1 MIFLLLKGPRVTG
14 FGTRELRPETRFQ
27 PRLPSENQLAPCA
40 PAARHPR
47 ERSDSVRRAASPAPA
62 RGAGAERGAASHAPR
77 EGDVLSGSGSED
89 GLRGSRKRQGPR
101 ALAAAGRRAGLR
113 PGPSARPGDP
123 WSGGSP
129 SLRRWLFRCGT
140 RGLRAPVRLPG
151 VTREDDTLR
160 TPPPLRTPHLVPAP
174 SAPSRGRRTG
184 QQVAPQAFLLRPVG
198 GEHARGPEAP
208 RAGRGDAGPEGGGP
222 GPPQRAG
229 SWKHLESFED
239 ATRGER
245 HT

>member
-27 PRLPSENQLAPCA
+27 PRLPSENQPAPCA

-77 EGDVLSGSGSED
+77 EGDVISGSGSED

-113 PGPSARPGDP
+113 PGPSARPGPSTHPRALRAPRGPLERRVSFLASVAFPMWHTGPTCACPSARSDT
-123 WSGGSP
+123 GGRHTANPPPRAS
-129 SLRRWLFRCGT
+129 SLGAQQGTPDRPADGATGFPFEACGGRACAGT
-140 RGLRAPVRLPG
+140 RG
-151 VTREDDTLR
+151 
-160 TPPPLRTPHLVPAP
+160 
-174 SAPSRGRRTG
+174 
-184 QQVAPQAFLLRPVG
+184 
-198 GEHARGPEAP
+198 
-208 RAGRGDAGPEGGGP
+208 PEGW
-222 GPPQRAG
+222 AG
-229 SWKHLESFED
+229 
-239 ATRGER
+239 
-245 HT
+245 